1 MASTNKLIFHELKA
15 HAPFTAMGALAGIAL
30 LWILLGLNTP
40 PETSAQLF
48 GILHPFH
55 VFLSALATT
64 AMYRLH
70 GRRGLWRTLWIGYA
84 GSIGIA
90 TLSDCLIPFV
100 GEWMLGLPNRGL
112 HFGFIEHWQLINSL
126 ALAGILLGA
135 WRPHTQLFHSLHV
148 GVSTGASLFHILMAL
163 GGGAPSFWT
172 GTVIT
177 GFLFLS
183 VWIPCC
189 TSDIVFP
196 LWFATPEHPAEPSH
210 CHSGKKSDP

>member
-1 MASTNKLIFHELKA
+1 MAATRNLIFHELKT
-15 HAPFTAMGALAGIAL
+15 HAPFTALGALSGIAL
-30 LWILLGLNTP
+30 LWILHGLNTP
-40 PETSAQLF
+40 PQTSARLF

-70 GRRGLWRTLWIGYA
+70 GKRSVWRTLWVGYL

-112 HFGFIEHWQLINSL
+112 HLGFIEHWQVVNSL
-126 ALAGILLGA
+126 ALAGILLGS
-135 WRPHTQLFHSLHV
+135 WRPHTQLFHGLHV
-148 GVSTGASLFHILMAL
+148 GVSTGASLFHISMAM
-163 GGGAPSFWT
+163 GGGTPTLWIGIA
-172 GTVIT
+172 IT

-183 VWIPCC
+183 VWVPCC

-196 LWFATPEHPAEPSH
+196 LWFAAPGSPPPTPHSH
-210 CHSGKKSDP
+210 S